1 MSRTFPAFHEGVM
14 IPHGFAYLTLWLP
27 ITILKLLTLAIS
39 LLAIMAIPTSILIL
53 GFKPFQEL
61 ELHAA
66 FYVGVALVSLA
77 GGIWAVRKAFILSL
91 KLQAF
96 VLDQSRSIVGALLSA
111 TSPSGI
117 YVILY
122 YVEYFINPRG
132 FVLDAEWAVLLA
144 IISVIWGYYCAF
156 RAIK

>member
-1 MSRTFPAFHEGVM
+1 MSKTFPSFHKGVI

-27 ITILKLLTLAIS
+27 ITILKLLTLAIA
-39 LLAIMAIPTSILIL
+39 LLIIMAIPILIL
-53 GFKPFQEL
+53 VLGFRPFLEL

-66 FYVGVALVSLA
+66 FYVGVALVILA
-77 GGIWAVRKAFILSL
+77 GSIWAVRKAFTLSS
-91 KLQAF
+91 KLQDF
-96 VLDQSRSIVGALLSA
+96 VLDRSRSIIGALLSA
-111 TSPSGI
+111 TSPSGG

-122 YVEYFINPRG
+122 YVEYFIYSGG

-156 RAIK
+156 RAVE